1 VSSCFTASLFKPELS
16 IHQSILS
23 SYEIDFYNQNGYVV
37 PKFRLPDDMLKSL
50 QIDLQNL
57 IQANPGV
64 RPEKRVSALPFGL
77 LKGRDVCGL
86 NDFHIGHQ
94 QNS

>member
-1 VSSCFTASLFKPELS
+1 
-16 IHQSILS
+16 
-23 SYEIDFYNQNGYVV
+23 
-37 PKFRLPDDMLKSL
+37 MLKSL
-50 QIDLQNL
+50 QIELQNL

-86 NDFHIGHQ
+86 NDFQIGHQ

>member
-1 VSSCFTASLFKPELS
+1 M
-16 IHQSILS
+16 HQSMLS
-23 SYEIDFYNQNGYVV
+23 SAETAFYKQNGYVV
-37 PKFRLPDDMLKSL
+37 PKFRLPDQMVKSL
-50 QIDLQNL
+50 QIELQNL

-64 RPEKRVSALPFGL
+64 RPEKLVSALPFGL

-86 NDFHIGHQ
+86 NDFQIGHQ

>member
-1 VSSCFTASLFKPELS
+1 
-16 IHQSILS
+16 
-23 SYEIDFYNQNGYVV
+23 
-37 PKFRLPDDMLKSL
+37 MLKSL
-50 QIDLQNL
+50 QIELQNL